1 MCFDLDSLPPVP
13 SIAGAAISHEDLVL
27 EASDGNRLAAFAALP
42 DEPTG
47 AGVVILPD
55 VRGLYFANGKPKPA
69 ATAFRFPFVTVRR
82 NATTLM
88 AWGHAPIAG
97 RLRIQRRS
105 GRRWLTVKA
114 MRVRRFETFFVGV
127 PQRGAATL
135 RAAIGSTTS
144 LPWP

>member
-1 MCFDLDSLPPVP
+1 VPLSTQAHYLEQSLYILWREGVDTVLWLQIVDDRPSSTALD
-13 SIAGAAISHEDLVL
+13 A
-27 EASDGNRLAAFAALP
+27 
-42 DEPTG
+42 
-47 AGVVILPD
+47 
-55 VRGLYFANGKPKPA
+55 GLYFANGRPKPA

-114 MRVRRFETFFVGV
+114 IRVRRFETFFVGV